1 MNLEDLEDML
11 NYHENT
17 NTIINQPQEN
27 LQEQYINSWY
37 TYHNNVQSQVN
48 TMWNFMLY
56 NDFNNKEILNL
67 HEKINEKH
75 TQYEI
80 LSNEYETLDVKYDF
94 IRIENRKLKR
104 KMKELEGKDIPS
116 KKKIKIDLLLEE
128 FKVIENY
135 ESELVKKDD
144 ELLKIFQNMNSIS
157 DIIQLKN
164 CKYKFD
170 FVKDEKFNK
179 LYNLIPVLEEL
190 NNIIGMNKIKE
201 NIFNTI
207 SYFLHGLDSKQE
219 LNHVM
224 ITGPPGVGKTTLAKI
239 IGKIYLALDFLENDN
254 FITARRS
261 DLIAKYLGQT
271 AIKTQDV
278 IDRAV

>member
-75 TQYEI
+75 TQYET
-80 LSNEYETLDVKYDF
+80 LSIEYETLDFKYDF
-94 IRIENRKLKR
+94 IRNENRKLKR

-116 KKKIKIDLLLEE
+116 KKKIKIDLLSEE

-135 ESELVKKDD
+135 KSELVKKDD

-207 SYFLHGLDSKQE
+207 SYFLHCLDSKQE

-224 ITGPPGVGKTTLAKI
+224 ITGGPGVGKTTLAKI

-261 DLIAKYLGQT
+261 DLIAK
-271 AIKTQDV
+271 
-278 IDRAV
+278 